1 MLELE
6 LARILRHNLI
16 GGRKR
21 GTNYLWEEGTDS
33 A

>member
-21 GTNYLWEEGTDS
+21 GTNYLWGRGN
-33 A
+33 